1 MTLPYPGVFM
11 RFRREGDEAPMP
23 SEYRAGVS
31 VSFFG
36 RTRRGRLTMRWIH

>member
-23 SEYRAGVS
+23 GGYRAGVS
-31 VSFFG
+31 VGFFSRARHG
-36 RTRRGRLTMRWIH
+36 RMTMRWIH